1 MHAPDI
7 TRASAATPA
16 RAKTYAPL
24 VVPVVAAAFIVL
36 VAAGFAAQPAASQR
50 EAGQATKPH
59 KAAIW
64 SSDAEYSTADPD
76 STGVISQAQRHV
88 DVLTG
93 PDMHGRGYELEGHIK
108 AAAYIE
114 SQFRRMGLSPVDGRY
129 RQPFRMP
136 TTLFLEAP
144 VLHVNGRALEL
155 GTEFLPG
162 EIGTGGKS
170 RSPLP
175 IFHLEQPIVDNPSE
189 MYGATDGVVILEDRD
204 PEGLSKALSA
214 ANTRAA
220 IVLVDA
226 LYLAPRPPLVSKPV
240 FYVRR
245 SAWPSDARTVT
256 FDVDPRRRVVR
267 TQNVMARIEG
277 SEPDST
283 LLLMAHYDHLGS
295 LGRKHFFA
303 GANDN
308 ASGVA
313 MLLSL
318 AEYFAHHQPRYS
330 MVFVA
335 FSGEEDGLRG
345 SRYFRRN
352 APIDLNRVAFL
363 LNFDMVASGEDG
375 VTALGGSRF
384 TTAYQLLED
393 VNRRLRLGG
402 LSSRDVAPNSDH
414 FPFMEAGIPGFFLYT
429 KDGTQPYH
437 HVHDVPETLEWHD
450 FWHVYALSR
459 QFIHAYMHRS

>member
-1 MHAPDI
+1 MPV
-7 TRASAATPA
+7 TVAA
-16 RAKTYAPL
+16 L
-24 VVPVVAAAFIVL
+24 VVL
-36 VAAGFAAQPAASQR
+36 MAAGVAAQPAASAR
-50 EAGQATKPH
+50 AAGQTTELH
-59 KAAIW
+59 RAAIW
-64 SSDAEYSTADPD
+64 PSAAEYSAADPD
-76 STGVISQAQRHV
+76 SAGVIAQAQRHV
-88 DVLTG
+88 DVLAG
-93 PDMHGRGYELEGHIK
+93 PDMYGRGYEQEGHIK

-114 SQFRRMGLSPVDGRY
+114 SQFKRMGLSPIDGRY
-129 RQPFRMP
+129 RQPFRMQ
-136 TTLFLEAP
+136 TTLFPDAP
-144 VLHVNGRALEL
+144 VLQVNGRALEP

-162 EIGTGGKS
+162 EIGTGGES
-170 RSPLP
+170 RRPLP
-175 IFHLEQPIVDNPSE
+175 IYNMEQPIVNDPSGMDN
-189 MYGATDGVVILEDRD
+189 ATEGVVIQEGRD
-204 PEGLSKALSA
+204 PEALSTALAA
-214 ANTRAA
+214 ANARAA

-226 LYLAPRPPLVSKPV
+226 LYLTPRPPLVSKPV
-240 FYVRR
+240 FYVLR
-245 SAWPSDARTVT
+245 SAWPSDARTVA
-256 FDVDPRRRVVR
+256 FDVDPRRRAVR

-277 SEPDST
+277 NQPDST

-295 LGRKHFFA
+295 LGRRYFFA

-318 AEYFAHHQPRYS
+318 AEYYAHHQPRYS

-352 APIDLNRVAFL
+352 SPIDLDQVAFL

-384 TTAYQLLED
+384 TTAYHLLEG

-414 FPFMEAGIPGFFLYT
+414 FPFMEVGIPGFFLYT

-459 QFIHAYMHRS
+459 QFIHDYMHRY